1 MDGNNFTRRYVA
13 MKKTRDGVYTVTLEG
28 SEGKAEGVH
37 FFDGK
42 RGLVVLPNGKVERLP
57 DWLKRRKRK

>member
-1 MDGNNFTRRYVA
+1 MIR
-13 MKKTRDGVYTVTLEG
+13 KTKDGVYTVTLEG
-28 SEGKAEGVH
+28 TEGRAAGVH
-37 FFDGK
+37 FFNGK